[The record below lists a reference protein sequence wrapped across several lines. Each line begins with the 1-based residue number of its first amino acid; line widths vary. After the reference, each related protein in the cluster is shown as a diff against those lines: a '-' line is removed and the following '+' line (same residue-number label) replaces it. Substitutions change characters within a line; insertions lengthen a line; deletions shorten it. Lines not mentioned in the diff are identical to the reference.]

1 MAVRVRYP
9 PPVDDVLG
17 GRYRLQERLGQGGT
31 GEVYRAFDERLERPV
46 AVKIMHAWVADD
58 REARERF
65 RREATL
71 MARLRHRNIV
81 AIHDYDNGVE
91 RPYLVQEHCPGGTI
105 GLMVEAAP
113 LPWDRVRSIAVP
125 ILSALEHAHA
135 AGVIHRDLKPTNV
148 LYAADGTLAVGDF
161 GLARAI
167 AGQTLTAD
175 GAIVGTPEYW
185 SPEQAANQPVTEK
198 TDIYAL
204 GCILY
209 QLATGS
215 LPFTGEDRLAVGWAR
230 THEQPVPAIE
240 RNPLLPDEADE
251 LIRSL
256 MEVDPAKRPRAG
268 EVLARLEGRLATA
281 PRGEETIAIADEPT
295 FVASGGHD
303 DPRTER
309 IAGVEETLAV
319 PAPPSAQPVLEA
331 EPEPLA
337 DEEPPAPPRREA
349 PPATPLEP
357 AYPGVSLATPIVALL
372 FGAAAAAVG
381 IVAERR
387 SALVAI
393 GRTGLAIHGGPPR
406 DDARAAL
413 VILAC
418 AVLVCLATLTVA
430 TWAARGSGRA
440 HRGVTRVLLGVFAVL
455 CAAVTSAAV
464 VWSTHAIA
472 VAHVVS
478 LWRHAR

>member
-1 MAVRVRYP
+1 
-9 PPVDDVLG
+9 VDGVLG

-46 AVKIMHAWVADD
+46 AVKIMHARVADD

-81 AIHDYDNGVE
+81 GIHDYDNGAD
-91 RPYLVQEHCPGGTI
+91 RPYLVQEYCPGGTI

-113 LPWDRVRSIAVP
+113 LPWERVRSIALP
-125 ILSALEHAHA
+125 ILAALEHAHA

-256 MEVDPAKRPRAG
+256 METDPAKRPRAG
-268 EVLARLEGRLATA
+268 EVLARLGGRPAPA
-281 PRGEETIAIADEPT
+281 PRGTETIAIADEAT
-295 FVASGGHD
+295 FVAGGD
-303 DPRTER
+303 EPRTER
-309 IAGVEETLAV
+309 IAGVDETLAV
-319 PAPPSAQPVLEA
+319 PPPAAASPVIEVEREPDAEA
-331 EPEPLA
+331 E
-337 DEEPPAPPRREA
+337 
-349 PPATPLEP
+349 
-357 AYPGVSLATPIVALL
+357 
-372 FGAAAAAVG
+372 
-381 IVAERR
+381 AE
-387 SALVAI
+387 
-393 GRTGLAIHGGPPR
+393 
-406 DDARAAL
+406 
-413 VILAC
+413 
-418 AVLVCLATLTVA
+418 TV
-430 TWAARGSGRA
+430 T
-440 HRGVTRVLLGVFAVL
+440 
-455 CAAVTSAAV
+455 
-464 VWSTHAIA
+464 
-472 VAHVVS
+472 
-478 LWRHAR
+478 